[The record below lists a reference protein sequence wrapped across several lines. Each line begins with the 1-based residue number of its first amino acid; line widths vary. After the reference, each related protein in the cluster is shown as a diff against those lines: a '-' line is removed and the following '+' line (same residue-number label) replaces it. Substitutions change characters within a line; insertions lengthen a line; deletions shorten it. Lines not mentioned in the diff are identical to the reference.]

1 MATDPYRYF
10 RIEARELLD
19 QLARGLLALERED
32 SEAAAATV
40 ALLLRLAHTF
50 KGAARVVRLPQ
61 LAEGAHALEELLSP
75 LREPGSQPEPGRIES
90 LLAQLDALES
100 GLAALAA
107 PGLTGPSAPQPTLPP
122 EQPAAPRLEA
132 LRPPSEALDTLL
144 AGVDQSHLQLQPLQQ
159 ALQLARAS
167 RAALGVGEPELQGL
181 LLRLERQLETG
192 LTRLEHELQGLREQA
207 EQLRLLPAE
216 ALFAPLE
223 RAARD
228 AACEQGKALRFV
240 ARGGALRLEAELL
253 DGLRPALLQLVR
265 NALAHGIESPAK
277 RQAAGKPAEGELRL
291 EVERCGRQVRFVC
304 SDDGAGLDLLALR
317 QAARAKGWPEAEG
330 EEAALLQRLLQGGL
344 STAARVDGLAGRGVG
359 LDLVRDAAARLGAR
373 LSLSHEPGRGTR
385 VELLAPLRLAAL
397 DTLLVEA
404 GGRRLHLPLQAVQRV
419 LPASALGENG
429 LSHEDKLL
437 PYADLAQALDPGA
450 APGHLGSVVLLAV
463 GDQRAALGVE
473 RLGGAAC
480 VLLRPAPVLHPDSA
494 LVAGVTLDANQ
505 HPRLVLDP
513 AALVAHAQACRGRPQ
528 RPPAATPAPLV
539 LVVDDSLT
547 TRMLEQSI
555 LESAGY
561 RVDLAVSAEQALA
574 AAQRQR
580 YDLFLVDVEM
590 PGMDGFGFIERTRA
604 DPQLR
609 EVPAILLSSRD
620 APEDKRRGQAVG
632 ASAYIVKSEFAQQD
646 FLRQVRAL
654 AGAPA

>member
-19 QLARGLLALERED
+19 QLARGLLALEREGG
-32 SEAAAATV
+32 EAAAATV

-50 KGAARVVRLPQ
+50 KGAARVVRLPR

-75 LREPGSQPEPGRIES
+75 LREPGSQPEPGRIEA

-100 GLAALAA
+100 GLSALAA

-144 AGVDQSHLQLQPLQQ
+144 AGVDQSQLQLQPLQQ

-167 RAALGVGEPELQGL
+167 RAALGVGEHELQGL

-192 LTRLEHELQGLREQA
+192 LTRLEHELQGLREHA

-228 AACEQGKALRFV
+228 AAHEQGKALRFV

-253 DGLRPALLQLVR
+253 EGLRPALLQLVR

-304 SDDGAGLDLLALR
+304 SDDGAGLDLPALR

-429 LSHEDKLL
+429 LSHEDQLL
-437 PYADLAQALDPGA
+437 PYADLAQALAPGA

-480 VLLRPAPVLHPDSA
+480 VLLRPAPVLHPDSP

>member
-75 LREPGSQPEPGRIES
+75 LREPGHRPEPGRIEA
-90 LLAQLDALES
+90 LLAELDALES

-107 PGLTGPSAPQPTLPP
+107 PAATNPPAAQPGLPP
-122 EQPAAPRLEA
+122 EQPPAPRLEA
-132 LRPPSEALDTLL
+132 LRPPSVELDALL

-167 RAALGVGEPELQGL
+167 RAALGVGEPEVQGL

-228 AACEQGKALRFV
+228 AAREQGKALRFV

-265 NALAHGIESPAK
+265 NALAHGIESPAR

-304 SDDGAGLDLLALR
+304 SDDGAGLDLPALR

-359 LDLVRDAAARLGAR
+359 LDLVRDTAARLGAR

-404 GGRRLHLPLQAVQRV
+404 GGRRLHLPLQAVQWV

-429 LSHEDKLL
+429 LSHEDQLL
-437 PYADLAQALDPGA
+437 PYADLTQALDPGA

-463 GDQRAALGVE
+463 GDRRAALGVE

-480 VLLRPAPVLHPDSA
+480 VLLRPAPVLHPDSP

-528 RPPAATPAPLV
+528 RPPAAAPAPLV

>member
-75 LREPGSQPEPGRIES
+75 LREPGHRPEPGRIEA
-90 LLAQLDALES
+90 LLAELDALES

-107 PGLTGPSAPQPTLPP
+107 PAATNPPAAQPGLPP
-122 EQPAAPRLEA
+122 EQPPAPRLEA
-132 LRPPSEALDTLL
+132 LRPPSVELDALL

-167 RAALGVGEPELQGL
+167 RAALGVGEPEVQGL

-228 AACEQGKALRFV
+228 AAREQGKALRFV

-265 NALAHGIESPAK
+265 NALAHGIESPAR

-304 SDDGAGLDLLALR
+304 SDDGAGLDLPALR

-359 LDLVRDAAARLGAR
+359 LDLVRDTAARLGAR

-404 GGRRLHLPLQAVQRV
+404 GGRRLHLPLQAVQWV

-429 LSHEDKLL
+429 LSHEDQLL
-437 PYADLAQALDPGA
+437 PYADLTQALDPGA

-463 GDQRAALGVE
+463 GDRRAALGVE

-480 VLLRPAPVLHPDSA
+480 VLLRPAPVLHPDSP
-494 LVAGVTLDANQ
+494 LVGGVTLDANQ

-528 RPPAATPAPLV
+528 RPPAAAPAPLV

>member
-50 KGAARVVRLPQ
+50 KGAAHVVRLPQ

-75 LREPGSQPEPGRIES
+75 LREPGHRPEPGRIEA

-107 PGLTGPSAPQPTLPP
+107 PGLTGPSASQPALPP
-122 EQPAAPRLEA
+122 EQPPAPRLEA
-132 LRPPSEALDTLL
+132 LRPPSEALDALL

-167 RAALGVGEPELQGL
+167 RAALGVGEPEVQGL

-304 SDDGAGLDLLALR
+304 SDDGAGLDLPALR

-359 LDLVRDAAARLGAR
+359 LDLVRDAAARLGAH

-404 GGRRLHLPLQAVQRV
+404 GGRSLHLPLQAVQRA

-429 LSHEDKLL
+429 LSHEDQLL

-450 APGHLGSVVLLAV
+450 APGPLGSVVLLAV

-480 VLLRPAPVLHPDSA
+480 VLLRPAPVLHPDSP

-609 EVPAILLSSRD
+609 GVPAILLSSRD

>member
-75 LREPGSQPEPGRIES
+75 LREPGSQPEPGRIEA

-107 PGLTGPSAPQPTLPP
+107 PTATSPP
-122 EQPAAPRLEA
+122 AAQPALPLAQPPAPRLEA
-132 LRPPSEALDTLL
+132 LRPPSEALDALL

-167 RAALGVGEPELQGL
+167 RAALGLGEPEVQGL

-304 SDDGAGLDLLALR
+304 SDDGAGLDLPALR

-429 LSHEDKLL
+429 LSHEDQLL

-450 APGHLGSVVLLAV
+450 APGPLGSVVLLAV

-480 VLLRPAPVLHPDSA
+480 VLLRPAPVLHPDSP

-513 AALVAHAQACRGRPQ
+513 AALLAHAQACRGRPQ

>member
-75 LREPGSQPEPGRIES
+75 LREPGSQPEPGRIGA

-167 RAALGVGEPELQGL
+167 RAALGVGETELQGL

-192 LTRLEHELQGLREQA
+192 LTRLEHELQDLREQA

-277 RQAAGKPAEGELRL
+277 RQAAGKPAKGELRL
-291 EVERCGRQVRFVC
+291 EVARCGRQVRFVC
-304 SDDGAGLDLLALR
+304 SDDGAGLDLPALR

-404 GGRRLHLPLQAVQRV
+404 GGQRLHLPLQAVQRV
-419 LPASALGENG
+419 LPAGALGENG
-429 LSHEDKLL
+429 LSHEDQLL
-437 PYADLAQALDPGA
+437 PYADLAQALAPGA

-480 VLLRPAPVLHPDSA
+480 VLLRPAPVLHPDSP

>member
-75 LREPGSQPEPGRIES
+75 LREPGHRPESGRIEA

-167 RAALGVGEPELQGL
+167 RAALGVGDPEVQGL

-192 LTRLEHELQGLREQA
+192 LTRLELELQGLREQA

-304 SDDGAGLDLLALR
+304 SDDGAGLDLPALR

-429 LSHEDKLL
+429 LSHEDQLL
-437 PYADLAQALDPGA
+437 PYADLAQALAPGA

-609 EVPAILLSSRD
+609 EVPAILLSSRE